1 MLLGNRTEVCKIAK
15 QIGIDLGTSTTMIF
29 VKDRGIV
36 LRAPS
41 VVSIDRTTR
50 EVIASGKTAKRM
62 VGKTPGN
69 ILALR
74 PLKDGVITDLEVTSL
89 MLHDFFTRL
98 DMTSMFNRPSA
109 LVCIPYGVTEV
120 ERRAVEDAVFEA
132 GAKNVG
138 LIDEPI
144 AAAVGAGIRVS
155 KARGAMLVDLGG
167 GVSEATV
174 ISLGGVVQSNSL
186 RTAGDELD
194 LAIVNHLKLTR
205 NIQIGEITAERLKIG
220 LGTAI
225 DGIDR
230 GSMEVSGLD
239 LRSRLAVTLQV
250 STAEV
255 RAAIKEPLSEIIAM
269 VKMTLEETPPELSA
283 DIFDFGIVLTGGG
296 ALLPGL
302 DQAIHERT
310 GIRVIIPQKPK
321 PSDCVCVGLGRML
334 QSTGGDFSEF
344 VKYKVK

>member
-1 MLLGNRTEVCKIAK
+1 
-15 QIGIDLGTSTTMIF
+15 
-29 VKDRGIV
+29 
-36 LRAPS
+36 
-41 VVSIDRTTR
+41 
-50 EVIASGKTAKRM
+50 
-62 VGKTPGN
+62 
-69 ILALR
+69 
-74 PLKDGVITDLEVTSL
+74 
-89 MLHDFFTRL
+89 MLHDFFERL
-98 DMTSMFNRPSA
+98 DMTSVFNRPSA

-144 AAAVGAGIRVS
+144 AAAVGAGIQVS
-155 KARGAMLVDLGG
+155 KARGAMLIDLGG
-167 GVSEATV
+167 GVSEAAV

-194 LAIVNHLKLTR
+194 LAIVNHLKATR
-205 NIQIGEITAERLKIG
+205 NILIGEITAELLKIR

-230 GSMEVSGLD
+230 GTLEVCGRD
-239 LRSRLAVTLQV
+239 LRTGLAITVEV

-255 RAAIKEPLSEIIAM
+255 REAMREPLSEIIAM

-283 DIFDFGIVLTGGG
+283 DIFDFGIVMTGGG
-296 ALLPGL
+296 ASLPGL
-302 DQAIHERT
+302 EEAIHNRT
-310 GIRVIIPQKPK
+310 GIRVIVPKKPL
-321 PSDCVCVGLGRML
+321 PADCVCVGLGRML

-344 VKYKVK
+344 VRYKVK

>member
-1 MLLGNRTEVCKIAK
+1 MAR

-29 VKDRGIV
+29 VKDKGIM

-41 VVSIDRTTR
+41 VVSIDRVTH
-50 EVIASGKTAKRM
+50 EVIASGKAAKRM
-62 VGKTPGN
+62 LGKTPGN

-144 AAAVGAGIRVS
+144 AAAVGAGVQVS

-167 GVSEATV
+167 GVSEAAV

-194 LAIVNHLKLTR
+194 LAIVNYLKATR
-205 NIQIGEITAERLKIG
+205 NILIGEVSAEMLKVKI
-220 LGTAI
+220 GTAI

-230 GSMEVSGLD
+230 GSVEVCGRDLQTGL
-239 LRSRLAVTLQV
+239 AITVEV

-255 RAAIKEPLSEIIAM
+255 REAIREPLSEIVSMI
-269 VKMTLEETPPELSA
+269 KMTLEETPPELSA
-283 DIFDFGIVLTGGG
+283 DIFDFGIVMVGGG
-296 ALLPGL
+296 SLLPGI
-302 DQAIHERT
+302 DQVIHEKT
-310 GIRVIIPQKPK
+310 GIRVIVPQKPR
-321 PSDCVCVGLGRML
+321 PRDCVCVGLGRML